1 MWLVYPASVTRLQ
14 DMSLRRHQVQL
25 EVTGPQN
32 YTLSLW
38 GAQTQSGHPHPRRHT
53 LSLVALGSV
62 ALGLVALGLVARV
75 VEE

>member
-1 MWLVYPASVTRLQ
+1 M
-14 DMSLRRHQVQL
+14 QL

-53 LSLVALGSV
+53 LGLVALGSVALGLVALGSV
-62 ALGLVALGLVARV
+62 ALGLVALGLVALGLVARV